1 MSESR
6 SVFQTLRALT
16 PLAASLGK
24 GKIYSLLAL
33 TILMAVS
40 ELVITG
46 LVALLAAVFG
56 SPETALNHNPL
67 LWCRTNLGV
76 DFGNDARWLALG
88 ILCIILLAIVCKNL
102 LTTVHQWHM
111 TAFSESIG
119 NNSRE
124 RLLQLFLRAPYLW
137 VLRAG
142 TSDMLFGF
150 SAGTMLG
157 PTLLAVLQ
165 IFSNGLMILTIFL
178 GLVAVSPLPSLAFL
192 GVLGLGGY
200 LIVRVTRN
208 MLNAR
213 ANAVYRADLGA
224 HRIQQTVVH
233 GLKELRLYGRESVV
247 FTAYSDKL
255 CDVLIAKKWL
265 QALSRLPVGSL
276 EVLGFASLVGV
287 LLFLILVQN
296 ASIATVSGIMGFMAA
311 AAWRTLPTANRLVEA
326 LTMLRSSLPYLTK
339 IVDTIALEKQ
349 FEGQLTPA
357 FESSVPGIAFSK
369 AIELEKVSFHY
380 PGSAAAALHD
390 VNFCIQAGKMV
401 GLVGFSGA
409 GKSTLV
415 NIIAGLIPPESG
427 HLKVDGV
434 PITKDN
440 YQSWL
445 KRIGYVAQAPYLL
458 DASLAENVALSR
470 WGESIDRERV
480 LECCRMAA
488 LDFIEELDDGIDTV
502 LGERGVRLSGGQAQ
516 RVAIARA
523 LYSEPELIIFDEAT
537 SSLDLKNEKSIHETI
552 LSLREKVTMVIVAHR
567 LSTVETCDALIWLD
581 KGQVHMAGSV
591 EKVLPEYTA
600 ALSGSMEKVL
610 PGNVAGAEV
619 E

>member
-1 MSESR
+1 MSEAR
-6 SVFQTLRALT
+6 SMVQSLRALT
-16 PLAASLGK
+16 PLTYSLGK
-24 GKIYSLLAL
+24 GKICGLLAL
-33 TILMAVS
+33 TILMALG

-76 DFGNDARWLALG
+76 DFGNDARWLALA
-88 ILCIILLAIVCKNL
+88 ILCVILLAIVCKNL
-102 LTTVHQWHM
+102 LTTVHQWFM
-111 TAFSESIG
+111 TAFSEAIG
-119 NNSRE
+119 NTARE
-124 RLLQLFLRAPYLW
+124 RLLRFFLRAPYLW

-142 TSDMLFGF
+142 TSEMLFGF
-150 SAGTMLG
+150 SAGSMLG
-157 PTLLAVLQ
+157 QTLLSVLQ
-165 IFSNGLMILTIFL
+165 ILSNAAMILTIFL

-192 GVLGLGGY
+192 GVLGFGGY
-200 LIVRVTRN
+200 LIVRVTRS
-208 MLNAR
+208 MLNTR
-213 ANAVYRADLGA
+213 ANAVYRADLGT
-224 HRIQQTVVH
+224 HSIQQTVVH
-233 GLKELRLYGRESVV
+233 GLKEMRLYGRESVI
-247 FTAYSDKL
+247 FSAYSKKL
-255 CDVLIAKKWL
+255 SDVLIAKKWL

-296 ASIATVSGIMGFMAA
+296 ASIATVSGVMGFMAA
-311 AAWRTLPTANRLVEA
+311 AAWRTLPTANRLVDG
-326 LTMLRSSLPYLTK
+326 LTQLRSLLPYLVK
-339 IVDTIALEKQ
+339 VVDFISLEKQ
-349 FEGQLTPA
+349 FEGRLTPD
-357 FESSVPGIAFSK
+357 FDSPTPNLDFSN
-369 AIELEKVSFHY
+369 AITLEKVSFHY
-380 PGSAAAALHD
+380 PGTVAAALHD
-390 VNFCIQAGKMV
+390 VNFCIPAGKMV

-415 NIIAGLIPPESG
+415 NIIAGLIPPGSG

-470 WGESIDRERV
+470 WGESIDRDRV

-523 LYSEPELIIFDEAT
+523 LYSEPELLIFDEAT

-581 KGQVHMAGSV
+581 NGHVYMAGSV

-600 ALSGSMEKVL
+600 ALSGSMDKVL